1 MELMILFLF
10 YLAFCALIGW
20 FGSKRRFGFW
30 GHFFVS
36 FIFTPVVGL
45 LLVIA
50 SDPSKQPSQM
60 NKVVGHL
67 DELKW
72 YVVKFQSVG
81 LTAQE
86 TKELADRINTLQKA
100 IIYNTI

>member
-1 MELMILFLF
+1 MLLFLF
-10 YLAFCALIGW
+10 YIALCALIGW

-36 FIFTPVVGL
+36 LIFTPVVGL

-60 NKVVGHL
+60 NKVVAHL

-86 TKELADRINTLQKA
+86 TKELVDRINTLQKA

>member
-1 MELMILFLF
+1 MLVFLF
-10 YLAFCALIGW
+10 YIAFCVLVGW

-36 FIFTPVVGL
+36 LIFTPIVGL

-60 NKVVGHL
+60 NKIVGHL

-86 TKELADRINTLQKA
+86 TKELVDRINTLQKA

>member
-1 MELMILFLF
+1 MLLSLF
-10 YLAFCALIGW
+10 YIAFCALVGW

-36 FIFTPVVGL
+36 FLFTPIVGL
-45 LLVIA
+45 LVVIA
-50 SDPSKQPSQM
+50 SDPAKQPSQM

-86 TKELADRINTLQKA
+86 TKELADRIDTIQKA